1 MYITGVEVEHVSQI
15 HHRGPI
21 MVDTH
26 LHPAEKEEEKKKH
39 IKGFVSQIIVNSYRK
54 AVEWF

>member
-15 HHRGPI
+15 HHGGPI

-26 LHPAEKEEEKKKH
+26 LHPAEKEEEKKS
-39 IKGFVSQIIVNSYRK
+39 I
-54 AVEWF
+54 

>member
-21 MVDTH
+21 MVDTR
-26 LHPAEKEEEKKKH
+26 LHPAEKEEEKKS
-39 IKGFVSQIIVNSYRK
+39 I
-54 AVEWF
+54 